1 MIRSEL
7 NNFCVS
13 MKQLGEMGDWKVFLR
28 PVLPEWLPDLDSS
41 FLHYVKT
48 EYENLLKKTVKTT
61 VIHGGLETGM
71 ISTKIQGVQMVSLG
85 PTVEGLHSP
94 SEKLKIA
101 DVGVLYALIK
111 NLIENIL
118 KLNL

>member
-1 MIRSEL
+1 
-7 NNFCVS
+7 
-13 MKQLGEMGDWKVFLR
+13 MKQLGEIGGWRVFLR
-28 PVLPEWLPDLDSS
+28 PVLPEWLPDLESK
-41 FLHYVKT
+41 LLNYVKT
-48 EYENLLKKTVKTT
+48 EYEDIVKKPVKTI

-71 ISTKIQGVQMVSLG
+71 LSTRIHGLQMVSLG

-111 NLIENIL
+111 KLVENIL
-118 KLNL
+118 KLNQ